1 MNKLLIRLR
10 WINDYTGWIIFL
22 VALEVLWIFAGCSAP
37 PKATMAAPRAIV
49 SDLEPLQHDGK
60 TTYSIRDVRNPD
72 HEDWVRAW
80 AKTIH

>member
-1 MNKLLIRLR
+1 MKPLLALLIL
-10 WINDYTGWIIFL
+10 
-22 VALEVLWIFAGCSAP
+22 AGCSAP
-37 PKATMAAPRAIV
+37 PKATKAAPRASV

-60 TTYSIRDVRNPD
+60 TIYSIRDVRNPD